1 MPIPGIQQPD
11 ILPAGDMVRLRRFDG
26 YFSFAFD
33 WYQDTETVYLVDGV
47 KVPYS
52 WEKLG
57 RMYHYLD
64 QHGEL
69 YFIEVWEDGRFHP
82 VGDVCF
88 SKDDLPIVIGEKTCR
103 GRGLGKKVISA
114 LIQRGRDLQY
124 GTLRVKEI
132 YEYNTASRK
141 CFESLGFRVQEKTA
155 KGNSFVLSLKEE
167 PL

>member
-11 ILPAGDMVRLRRFDG
+11 ILPIGDTLRLRRFDG
-26 YFSFAFD
+26 YFAFAFD
-33 WYQDTETVYLVDGV
+33 WYHDVDTVYLVDGM
-47 KVPYS
+47 KNPYS

-57 RMYHYLD
+57 RMYRYLD
-64 QHGEL
+64 QRGEL
-69 YFIEVWEDGRFHP
+69 YFIEVSEDGSFRP

-88 SKDDLPIVIGEKTCR
+88 SKDDLPIVIGEKACR
-103 GRGLGKKVISA
+103 GRGLGRKVISA
-114 LIQRGRDLQY
+114 LIQRGRDLHY
-124 GTLRVKEI
+124 GTLQVREI

-141 CFESLGFRVQEKTA
+141 CFESLGFHIQEKTA